1 MFDRPSIPIVSPGVN
16 CTVVRKS
23 GNGWEVLLLR
33 RASGSIY
40 AHHWGMVSGTK
51 QDGESAP
58 QVALREIAEETG
70 LTPQSLWATEFVIQ
84 FYEPLKDEVWLLPV
98 FLAVVDRKSEPAL
111 CSENSE
117 FLWADLKTAKETV
130 SWQNL
135 SKILESIFDELTRFP
150 AKNWK
155 QIPL

>member
-1 MFDRPSIPIVSPGVN
+1 MTDRPVIPVVSPGVN
-16 CTVVRKS
+16 CAVVRNGS
-23 GNGWEVLLLR
+23 QGWEVLLLR

-40 AHHWGMVSGTK
+40 ADHWGLVSGTK
-51 QDGESAP
+51 QEGETAP

-70 LTPQSLWATEFVIQ
+70 LRPRSLWATEYVIQ

-98 FLAVVDRKSEPAL
+98 FLATVDEDAEPRL
-111 CSENSE
+111 CKENSGY
-117 FLWADLKTAKETV
+117 LWADLRIAKETV
-130 SWQNL
+130 SWRNL
-135 SKILESIFDELTRFP
+135 ATILAFIFEELANFP

>member
-1 MFDRPSIPIVSPGVN
+1 MPDRPSIPIVSQGVN
-16 CTVVRKS
+16 CAVVRKS
-23 GNGWEVLLLR
+23 SDGWEVLLLR

-40 AHHWGMVSGTK
+40 ADHWGLVSGTK
-51 QDGESAP
+51 QEGETAP

-70 LTPQSLWATEFVIQ
+70 LRLVSLWATEYVIQ

-98 FLAVVDRKSEPAL
+98 FLAIVDNNAEPTL
-111 CSENSE
+111 CGENSGY
-117 FLWADLKTAKETV
+117 LWADLQTAKETV
-130 SWQNL
+130 SWRNL
-135 SKILESIFDELTRFP
+135 ATVLESIFDELSQFP